1 MVVYLYARRFAYLK
15 IKYVNL
21 VLLPKLLRYKSNIN
35 DNLLDGNNEFDGD
48 HASYYNFRNLWNVS
62 VSSFIKKRIQRSVI
76 VIDIYVAGFRKL
88 IIMKEDWDT
97 KTE

>member
-1 MVVYLYARRFAYLK
+1 MTLTMTKLKIPSTRFCDNVIQILLWSDRIPFIFFLSLLLGMVVYLYARRFAYLK

-48 HASYYNFRNLWNVS
+48 HASYYNFRNL
-62 VSSFIKKRIQRSVI
+62 
-76 VIDIYVAGFRKL
+76 
-88 IIMKEDWDT
+88 
-97 KTE
+97 

>member
-48 HASYYNFRNLWNVS
+48 HASYYNFRNL
-62 VSSFIKKRIQRSVI
+62 
-76 VIDIYVAGFRKL
+76 
-88 IIMKEDWDT
+88 
-97 KTE
+97 